1 MDNSKANYQEIANV
15 AIKLLNELNQ
25 GEIKATAEIKE
36 QANLIGKIT
45 NIFKGKLEYEI
56 NKHKVDKIEYFEEK

>member
-1 MDNSKANYQEIANV
+1 MDNSKTNYQEIANV
-15 AIKLLNELNQ
+15 AIKLLHELNQ

-45 NIFKGKLEYEI
+45 NIFKGKLVSIFSQYQSCLGI
-56 NKHKVDKIEYFEEK
+56 GI